1 MRVVYDTNVLATILS
16 SRSEILRL
24 KQSVLSK
31 EITLITSPFILSE
44 LDTVLTSKFN
54 LTKQGAKSRTH
65 LLARISEVVMPL
77 TIEKIGRDPDD
88 DNILAAAV
96 TGNAA
101 YILTLDKDL
110 LILKK
115 YQETIILTPTA
126 FRKLT

>member
-1 MRVVYDTNVLATILS
+1 MLSTILS

-24 KQSVLSK
+24 KQLVLSK
-31 EITLITSPFILSE
+31 EITLVTSPFILSE
-44 LDTVLTSKFN
+44 LDAVLTSKFN
-54 LTKQGAKSRTH
+54 LTKQGAKSRTY
-65 LLARISEVVMPL
+65 LLARISEVVKPL

-115 YQETIILTPTA
+115 YQEIIILTPTA

>member
-16 SRSEILRL
+16 SRSEILQL

-31 EITLITSPFILSE
+31 EITLVTSPFILSE

-65 LLARISEVVMPL
+65 LLGRISEVVKPL

-115 YQETIILTPTA
+115 YQEIIILTPTA

>member
-1 MRVVYDTNVLATILS
+1 MRVVYDTNILATILS

-31 EITLITSPFILSE
+31 DITLVTSPFILNE
-44 LDTVLTSKFN
+44 LDAVLTLKFN
-54 LTKQGAKSRTH
+54 LTKQGAKSCTH
-65 LLARISEVVMPL
+65 LLARISEVVKPL
-77 TIEKIGRDPDD
+77 TIERIGRDPDD

-115 YQETIILTPTA
+115 YKKIMILTPTA